1 MPVRSILSRRGVIS
15 AFLAAFA
22 VALTPSA
29 LSAAAPSTRAASPP
43 VICQRL
49 PTSGLLPPG
58 QSASTP
64 LEPSNM
70 WQWSASSA
78 HQPFRWQLINRAGF
92 VVASGSSF
100 GNGGSVF
107 VPFNYYRWQ
116 VTNRG
121 NVGQFW
127 TVCWSSGP

>member
-1 MPVRSILSRRGVIS
+1 MSDFQSILRRRGAI
-15 AFLAAFA
+15 ATLLAALA
-22 VALTPSA
+22 VLLAVSA
-29 LSAAAPSTRAASPP
+29 VSASASARAVSPPTFCVRLPST
-43 VICQRL
+43 
-49 PTSGLLPPG
+49 GLLPPG
-58 QSASTP
+58 QTASTQ

-78 HQPFRWQLINRAGF
+78 HQPFNWGLINRNGVVVRSGFSTGAGG
-92 VVASGSSF
+92 AL
-100 GNGGSVF
+100 F

-127 TVCWSSGP
+127 TVCWNSGP